1 MNKKILPIVIVL
13 FIVFIGIY
21 QYFSSGNNDTSY
33 YESCAFRNEELLEE
47 HYDKHGQDMGY
58 LSEQDYLNGACDV
71 VNNKESLHKYEDDGD
86 DIYYLE
92 DTNEYVVVSS
102 DGYVRTYFYPD
113 DGIDYFNRK

>member
-13 FIVFIGIY
+13 FIVFVGIY
-21 QYFSSGNNDTSY
+21 QYFSSGNNDTSD
-33 YESCAFRNEELLEE
+33 YESCVFRNEELLEE
-47 HYDKHGQDMGY
+47 HYDKHGEDMGY
-58 LSEQDYLNGACDV
+58 LSQQAYLDGACAV
-71 VNNKESLHKYEDDGD
+71 VNNKESLHKYENDGD

-92 DTNEYVVVSS
+92 DTNEYVVVST

>member
-58 LSEQDYLNGACDV
+58 TNKQDYLNGACDV
-71 VNNKESLHKYEDDGD
+71 VNDKNSLHKYEDDGD
-86 DIYYLE
+86 DIYYLV
-92 DTNEYVVVSS
+92 TSNEYVVVST
-102 DGYVRTYFYPD
+102 DGYIRTYFYPN